1 MNANSY
7 LEQLAAGGLIRELE
21 KVNINRSL
29 SLLQG
34 RLDSHFGQVAS
45 NAAGIKA
52 HFAFGSYTRG
62 TMLPRSMDPYSDVD
76 YMIIFDDAEQHPQ
89 SCLDRLKRFA
99 EKHYQSSEIYQ
110 SHPTVI
116 LSLNHVR
123 FELVPAIETAFSGI
137 QIPTKNSFFS
147 NWTSTSP
154 NEFNKSLTEKNK
166 SNYNTIKPLV
176 RLLKYWNA
184 CNKYPFDSYNLE
196 NRVVTHWTFS
206 TWLINPTLW
215 KRFCGFIGELNGSN
229 TRQNHAIERANKI
242 IAEVRKLESQEQ
254 VDASVKKL
262 QRLLPEIG

>member
-7 LEQLAAGGLIRELE
+7 LEGLATNGVVRELE
-21 KVNINRSL
+21 KVNIDRSL

-34 RLDSHFGQVAS
+34 RLDSHFGQATTNAS
-45 NAAGIKA
+45 GIKA

-62 TMLPRSMDPYSDVD
+62 TMLPRSMDPQSDVD
-76 YMIIFDDAEQHPQ
+76 YMIIFDDTNLHPQ
-89 SCLDRLKRFA
+89 SCLARLKRFV
-99 EKHYQSSEIYQ
+99 ERHYRTSEIYQ

-123 FELVPAIETAFSGI
+123 FELVPAIETFFSGI
-137 QIPTKNSFFS
+137 QIPTKSSFFS
-147 NWTSTSP
+147 NWAATSP
-154 NEFNKSLTEKNK
+154 NEFNKPLTEKNK

-184 CNKYPFDSYNLE
+184 CNKYPFDSFDLE
-196 NRVVTHWTFS
+196 NRVVAHWTLS
-206 TWLINPTLW
+206 TLLINPTLW
-215 KRFCGFIGELNGSN
+215 KRFRDFIGELGGIN
-229 TRQNHAIERANKI
+229 TRQIRAIEKANKV
-242 IAEVRKLESQEQ
+242 IAETRALESREQ